1 MMIERRA
8 IPALLAGA
16 MLAATMS
23 GCTWWNEHM
32 RSNTA
37 SASTSEH
44 RGAVQTASDAAITAK
59 VKTAMAADATVKAR
73 HIDVDTVR
81 GVVQLNGTVGSM
93 EEKNRAIEI
102 ARNVSGVVDV
112 RDNLKTSG

>member
-1 MMIERRA
+1 MTIQRNA
-8 IPALLAGA
+8 IAPLLAGA
-16 MLAATMS
+16 LVAVTMS
-23 GCTWWNEHM
+23 GCAWWNEHM
-32 RSNTA
+32 RTHTA

-44 RGAVQTASDAAITAK
+44 RGPVRTTEDAAITAK
-59 VKTAMAADATVKAR
+59 VKTAMAADKLVKAR

-93 EEKNRAIEI
+93 AEKDRAIEI
-102 ARNVSGVVDV
+102 AHNVSGVVDV